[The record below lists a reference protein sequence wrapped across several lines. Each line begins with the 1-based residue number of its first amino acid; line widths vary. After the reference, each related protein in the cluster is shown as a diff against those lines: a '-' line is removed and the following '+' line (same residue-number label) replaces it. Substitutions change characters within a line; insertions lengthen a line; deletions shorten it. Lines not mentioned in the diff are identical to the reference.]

1 MIKIEERAWTNEDV
15 NYLQEN
21 WGEKS
26 ITTISKNL
34 NRNISAVMN
43 KKSRLRL
50 GAFLESGE
58 YLTVNQLFKA
68 IGRVGGTS
76 YTLERW
82 ISKGLPVR
90 FKKVMSNTFKVIYLK
105 DFWKWAERYRMHIDF
120 YKFKENALGKEPAW
134 AKEQRKADIEFAK
147 YKVGPWTKEEDAN
160 LKGLLKLY
168 RYTYRE
174 LSIRTHRT
182 EGAIK
187 HRINDLGIKEWPLRQ
202 PSHSK
207 WSEAEINTVIKM
219 YKQGYRSAV
228 IKEYI
233 NKSEQAIN
241 GKIERFIKEGIIEK
255 WL

>member
-1 MIKIEERAWTNEDV
+1 MEGRAWTNEDV

-58 YLTVNQLFKA
+58 HLTVNQLFKA
-68 IGRVGGTS
+68 IGRKGGIS

-82 ISKGLPVR
+82 INKGLPVKT
-90 FKKVMSNTFKVIYLK
+90 KKVMNNSFRVISLNS
-105 DFWKWAERYRMHIDF
+105 FWKWAVKYRMHINF

-134 AKEQRKADIEFAK
+134 VKEQRRADIEFAK
-147 YKVGPWTKEEDAN
+147 YKTGPWTKEEDAN

-174 LSIRTHRT
+174 LSIRIHRT

-187 HRINDLGIKEWPLRQ
+187 HRINDLEIKEWPLRQ
-202 PSHSK
+202 PPHSK
-207 WSEAEINTVIKM
+207 WSEMEIDTVIKM
-219 YKQGYRSAV
+219 YNQGYRSAV

-241 GKIERFIKEGIIEK
+241 GKIERLITEGAITK